1 VRRSALL
8 ITGALYGREYDIS
21 QLKNIEVM
29 ETLSSAVSQFGDR
42 KLPVY
47 SVQTTEKK
55 IALSFDC
62 AWGAEDFDSMMETL
76 DKHNVKATFF
86 MTGGFVSDNPECVK
100 TLVEKGHEPGN
111 HSEHH
116 YDMATITAGEMKTE
130 IMDVHKKVK
139 ELLAAASIQPPVTG
153 EMRDGTAELT
163 LNLVVKFGAKIPAVA
178 EKVQEN
184 VKSAV
189 QNMTNVTVSRVN
201 LVIAGLAAE
210 EQE

>member
-1 VRRSALL
+1 MDGVS
-8 ITGALYGREYDIS
+8 
-21 QLKNIEVM
+21 EV
-29 ETLSSAVSQFGDR
+29 SCGKQ
-42 KLPVY
+42 
-47 SVQTTEKK
+47 
-55 IALSFDC
+55 
-62 AWGAEDFDSMMETL
+62 
-76 DKHNVKATFF
+76 N
-86 MTGGFVSDNPECVK
+86 
-100 TLVEKGHEPGN
+100 
-111 HSEHH
+111 
-116 YDMATITAGEMKTE
+116 
-130 IMDVHKKVK
+130 KKVK
-139 ELLAAASIQPPVTG
+139 ELLAAASIQPPVTV